1 MPKMESKLTFLNVRR
16 KRSFDLQ
23 NKTVTATVDSMA
35 VQKLI
40 EILNEGK
47 TDFLKLS
54 NLKLNFVQKKKLL
67 CCRRK
72 SVFKFH
78 SSNHRFRKSHTRK
91 TRMGKYELN
100 FKKQ

>member
-54 NLKLNFVQKKKLL
+54 NLKLNFVQKKTIMLQEKVSIQILL
-67 CCRRK
+67 
-72 SVFKFH
+72 
-78 SSNHRFRKSHTRK
+78 
-91 TRMGKYELN
+91 L
-100 FKKQ
+100 